1 MSTYEGN
8 EYVVEQAR
16 TNVFKRLYDTKNY
29 TGVYAERFRAGGDG
43 RINGQTQVSLRAT
56 HAHFKGNTNTG
67 TDEVIHD
74 ISKLMRPNLRHSEE
88 FNNNHSSVSDLKRTR
103 AQRRFSSA
111 TGVWKDSTSGRAI
124 NEGGTL
130 MDSSMQTM
138 STSDQLKFIFK
149 DRKYRSSYPT
159 FGHG

>member
-56 HAHFKGNTNTG
+56 HAHFKGTLHYLHSLPSLLLPLLVLYLQYSFLLSYQVTRIR
-67 TDEVIHD
+67 ERM
-74 ISKLMRPNLRHSEE
+74 KLFM
-88 FNNNHSSVSDLKRTR
+88 
-103 AQRRFSSA
+103 
-111 TGVWKDSTSGRAI
+111 
-124 NEGGTL
+124 
-130 MDSSMQTM
+130 
-138 STSDQLKFIFK
+138 
-149 DRKYRSSYPT
+149 T
-159 FGHG
+159 FPS